1 MAGDSLN
8 RASLTDVYPYGL
20 THSPPNEAE
29 KLKRELLR
37 QQAALNAGTPA
48 PAMSPL
54 LQAILAPKPP
64 RQPSP
69 PARTRAAQSSVT
81 KRLASK
87 KHKSGFAP
95 KRVAATSA
103 VGLNRTSYPP
113 HPSVGA
119 GDLTSA
125 GAVIDETYER
135 FRSSID
141 MLRKNIVHGTVASI
155 R

>member
-1 MAGDSLN
+1 M
-8 RASLTDVYPYGL
+8 YPYGL
-20 THSPPNEAE
+20 THSPPNEGD

-37 QQAALNAGTPA
+37 QQAAISAGAPA
-48 PAMSPL
+48 PALSPL
-54 LQAILAPKPP
+54 LQAILAPHN
-64 RQPSP
+64 PSP
-69 PARTRAAQSSVT
+69 NARTRAAQSSVT

-87 KHKSGFAP
+87 KP
-95 KRVAATSA
+95 KGGLGQKRAAMTSA